1 MKRMSN
7 RKVLGIATLAAV
19 VPAAVFGGPALA
31 QSSLAML
38 DTLERGG
45 WEIRFRD
52 GAAPRKICVRSGR
65 ELIQLRHSESGCN
78 RFVVED
84 GNSEVT
90 VQYTCRGNGYGRTNI
105 RKEGSNLVQIDSQ
118 GIVDGRPFQFSAE
131 ARHTGSCR

>member
-1 MKRMSN
+1 MKHTST
-7 RKVLGIATLAAV
+7 RKILAIAALGVSIPVALFA
-19 VPAAVFGGPALA
+19 VPAFA

-45 WEIRFRD
+45 WELRFRD
-52 GAAPRKICVRSGR
+52 GAAPRKVCVRSGR
-65 ELIQLRHSESGCN
+65 ELIQLQHNESGCN

-84 GNSEVT
+84 GKSEVT

-105 RKEGSNLVQIDSQ
+105 RKEGSNLVQIESQ

-131 ARHTGSCR
+131 ARHTGRCS